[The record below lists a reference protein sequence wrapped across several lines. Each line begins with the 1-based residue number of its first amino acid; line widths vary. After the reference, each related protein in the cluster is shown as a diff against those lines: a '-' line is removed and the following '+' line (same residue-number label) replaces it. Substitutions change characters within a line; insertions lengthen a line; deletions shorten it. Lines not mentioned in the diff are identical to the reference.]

1 MKRFQRIEFE
11 HNGESFYVEA
21 SQVMGLIDVVE
32 EHITLGEIVL
42 DQSRRRTVRF
52 GKLAQAY
59 AAALRYA
66 GAKVTDEEVYV
77 SLMPN
82 GDDPTSMQ
90 RRSTE
95 VITALLQL
103 MVPPDEALEGK
114 DLGKGDQAPGGVE
127 G

>member
-1 MKRFQRIEFE
+1 MKRFQPIEFE
-11 HNGESFYVEA
+11 HNGETFKVEA
-21 SQVMGLIDVVE
+21 NQVMGLIDAVE
-32 EHITLGEIVL
+32 EHITLGEIVQ

-59 AAALRYA
+59 ASALRYA
-66 GAKVTDEEVYV
+66 GARVTDEEVYA

-82 GDDPTSMQ
+82 GQDPTAMQ

-95 VITALLQL
+95 VITALLQV

-114 DLGKGDQAPGGVE
+114 DLGKGDQPQGENGG
-127 G
+127 